1 MQILETISKHGRSGQ
16 SFNKLVLEVNGFA
29 ARSTF
34 ALRVKRLEKLNYAE
48 SVPDAKKRQ
57 VRRIRG
63 KPTTLLVMR
72 IASRM
77 KAQCSELEQA
87 INSRAESIR
96 AKKDL
101 SEAEIEDQKEFIDE
115 ANDKTKG
122 VFSLIG
128 VYAVNLGESVAG
140 DLLLPMVINDF
151 KRLNSALGAFLVAN
165 PRLMRAVADEKLAGV
180 PLDQLRE
187 DFKYSFG
194 TDMAKV
200 LPKFSGR
207 LQKLAKSKRDK

>member
-1 MQILETISKHGRSGQ
+1 MPVIFGPEPLDSLDMQILETISKHGRSGQ

-96 AKKDL
+96 AKKDHL
-101 SEAEIEDQKEFIDE
+101 
-115 ANDKTKG
+115 
-122 VFSLIG
+122 SLI
-128 VYAVNLGESVAG
+128 
-140 DLLLPMVINDF
+140 
-151 KRLNSALGAFLVAN
+151 SAR
-165 PRLMRAVADEKLAGV
+165 P
-180 PLDQLRE
+180 
-187 DFKYSFG
+187 
-194 TDMAKV
+194 
-200 LPKFSGR
+200 
-207 LQKLAKSKRDK
+207 KSKTRRSSLTKLTTRPRASSASSECMR